1 MDGRYHPNY
10 EEFTVLAN
18 HGNLIPVYREI
29 LADLETPV
37 SALSKLDRG
46 DSAFL
51 LESVEGG
58 ETLGRNSFLGVDPR
72 LIITVQNDTITTID
86 GQQVR
91 SHPLGGSDPLK
102 ELERIMSPYKSV
114 DIPNLPPF
122 TGGLVGYLGYD
133 MVNYFENL
141 PKMGN
146 DTLEAPDALFF
157 LVDTLLLFEHASH
170 TIKIVA
176 NAYVQD
182 SIKDAYKE
190 AQTRIDATIGAL
202 QRPHSMLRF
211 GSGRKPP
218 IDFKSNRSKEDYCEA
233 VKKCKEYIAAGDIFQ
248 VVISQRLDMEIESPP
263 FDIYRSLRT
272 INPSP
277 YMFYLKYKDLHIAG
291 SSPELLVKKVGRNVT
306 YRPIAGTRPRG
317 KNVTEDD
324 ALKMELLNDSKECAE
339 HIMLVD
345 LGRNDIGRVCK
356 YHTVKVPENK
366 LKYIEKY
373 SHVMHIVSEIT
384 GELRD
389 DKKAFDLLRAC
400 FPAGTLT
407 GAPKIRAMEI
417 IAEQEPTK
425 RGPYGGA
432 IGYIGFSGNM
442 DTGIIIRTVTI
453 KKQKAMIQA
462 GAGIVADSDPE
473 KEYQECCNKARG
485 MLGAIELAETY
496 QHSLK

>member
-10 EEFTVLAN
+10 EEFASLAN
-18 HGNLIPVYREI
+18 QGNLIPVYREI

-58 ETLGRNSFLGVDPR
+58 EILGRNSFLGVDPR
-72 LIITVQNDTITTID
+72 LIVTVKNDTITTIE

-91 SHPLGGSDPLK
+91 SHPLGGSDPLL
-102 ELERIMSPYKSV
+102 ELEKIMSPYKAV
-114 DIPNLPPF
+114 DILNLPPF

-133 MVNYFENL
+133 MVNYFEKL
-141 PKMGN
+141 PMMEN
-146 DTLEAPDALFF
+146 DSLDAPDALFF

-176 NAYVQD
+176 NAYIQD
-182 SIKDAYKE
+182 SVKDAYKE
-190 AQTRIDATIGAL
+190 AQARIDATIGAL

-218 IDFKSNRSKEDYCEA
+218 IDFQSNRTKEDYCKA
-233 VKKCKEYIAAGDIFQ
+233 VEKCKEYIAAGDIFQ
-248 VVISQRLDMEIESPP
+248 VVISQRRELEIESPP

-277 YMFYLKYKDLHIAG
+277 YMFYLKHKDLHIAG
-291 SSPELLVKKVGRNVT
+291 SSPELLVKKVGRNVR

-317 KNVTEDD
+317 RNTTEDN
-324 ALKMELLNDSKECAE
+324 ALEWELLNDPKECAE

-356 YHTVKVPENK
+356 YHTVKANELMV
-366 LKYIEKY
+366 IERY
-373 SHVMHIVSEIT
+373 SHVMHIVSDIT
-384 GELRD
+384 GELKD
-389 DKKAFDLLRAC
+389 DKSAFDLLRAC

-453 KKQKAMIQA
+453 KNQKAMIQA

-473 KEYQECCNKARG
+473 KEYQECCNKSQG

-496 QHSLK
+496 QRPLKQ